1 MKINIYGSL
10 INLNH
15 PQHYFHWSFFS
26 ISIANLIIILLMVVI
41 FGLAVILPF
50 PKSKPSK
57 NEINDEPQLDFNKY
71 SSKPDDM
78 LIKKVRS
85 FLLSKL
91 PPSKLLP
98 DNQPSYVASWI
109 YVFGVATIAALGMVI
124 VSGMVLAIGGVSWW
138 HQSTLG
144 HFFNSI
150 HLWGVELFMA
160 FMVIHLWGKF
170 WMAAWR
176 GKRALT
182 WMTGV
187 AAFAVSILEC
197 FTGYLSQQNF
207 DSQWIATNGKDAI
220 NSTGLGAFFN
230 LMNFG
235 QMITWHIVIIPLLL
249 VTVVALH
256 IILVRVR
263 GVSHP
268 IQKAKSKAAKKVLK
282 AAEAA
287 EWRGPT
293 KKYDIL
299 KEGIIATIIV
309 LILVLSFATLLSSP
323 DQPPVT
329 VATWAKLAPAD
340 FMATT
345 ASELAGTSESAN
357 YGPPYNNGHAEVQK
371 LGGISWQMLAGVHQ
385 RIDPAKTFV
394 LTPLKSVSP
403 GNSKLQLAL
412 SEYTRANPGLQKYWA
427 TTYLQAVKKVSF
439 KGGLPIVPKAN
450 DGPVPI
456 MVNNELALAKSGAI
470 DTDLLAQRPFYGT
483 NYTKPLLFIED
494 GNYFS
499 NIAKSEHLTSNQWG
513 VMNESGSY
521 PGQPWLWLY
530 TLWYQIPAFS
540 SSINVDLIAVYLTGA
555 ATLLLLLVPFI
566 PGIRDIPRLIPI
578 HRLIWRQWYRSKNT

>member
-91 PPSKLLP
+91 PPNKLLP

>member
-91 PPSKLLP
+91 PPNKLLP

-412 SEYTRANPGLQKYWA
+412 SEYTRANPRLQKYWD

>member
-1 MKINIYGSL
+1 M
-10 INLNH
+10 
-15 PQHYFHWSFFS
+15 
-26 ISIANLIIILLMVVI
+26 
-41 FGLAVILPF
+41 
-50 PKSKPSK
+50 
-57 NEINDEPQLDFNKY
+57 
-71 SSKPDDM
+71 
-78 LIKKVRS
+78 
-85 FLLSKL
+85 
-91 PPSKLLP
+91 
-98 DNQPSYVASWI
+98 
-109 YVFGVATIAALGMVI
+109 
-124 VSGMVLAIGGVSWW
+124 
-138 HQSTLG
+138 
-144 HFFNSI
+144 
-150 HLWGVELFMA
+150 
-160 FMVIHLWGKF
+160 
-170 WMAAWR
+170 
-176 GKRALT
+176 
-182 WMTGV
+182 
-187 AAFAVSILEC
+187 
-197 FTGYLSQQNF
+197 
-207 DSQWIATNGKDAI
+207 
-220 NSTGLGAFFN
+220 
-230 LMNFG
+230 
-235 QMITWHIVIIPLLL
+235 IIPLLL

-412 SEYTRANPGLQKYWA
+412 SEYTRANPRLQKYWD